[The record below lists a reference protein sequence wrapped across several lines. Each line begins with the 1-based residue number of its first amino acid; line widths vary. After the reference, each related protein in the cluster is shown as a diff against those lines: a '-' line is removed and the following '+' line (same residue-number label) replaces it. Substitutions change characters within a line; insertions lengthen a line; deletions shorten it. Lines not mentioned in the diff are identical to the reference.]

1 MNHLAHFYLAGDDIG
16 LTIGNYIADNV
27 KGKKKDDYSLEI
39 KNGIEMH
46 RAIDHY
52 TDTHALVKENVRHI
66 RPILGRYAPIA
77 LDVIYDYYLAN
88 LWNDYSNQSLQEF
101 SFSRYDLLNEHL
113 ESLPINSQ
121 QFYHYMI
128 RNNIL
133 FNYQFIEKLD
143 MVFYGMS
150 IRTKFESNLQRGVEA
165 INEYDKVLK
174 TNFNLFFEDLK
185 AEFEKWKN

>member
-1 MNHLAHFYLAGDDIG
+1 
-16 LTIGNYIADNV
+16 
-27 KGKKKDDYSLEI
+27 
-39 KNGIEMH
+39 
-46 RAIDHY
+46 
-52 TDTHALVKENVRHI
+52 
-66 RPILGRYAPIA
+66 
-77 LDVIYDYYLAN
+77 
-88 LWNDYSNQSLQEF
+88 
-101 SFSRYDLLNEHL
+101 
-113 ESLPINSQ
+113 
-121 QFYHYMI
+121 MI

-150 IRTKFESNLQRGVEA
+150 TRTKFESNLQRGVEA